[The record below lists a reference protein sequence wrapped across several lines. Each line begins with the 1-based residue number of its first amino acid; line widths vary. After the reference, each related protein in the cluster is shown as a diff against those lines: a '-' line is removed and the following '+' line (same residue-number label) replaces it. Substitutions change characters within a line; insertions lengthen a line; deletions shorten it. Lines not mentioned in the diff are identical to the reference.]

1 MLRLVV
7 AYLIAGL
14 AFGACDAVWLTQSYG
29 RLYYPEIGQLTLA
42 APAPLASLAFYLLY
56 LVGVIRF
63 AVAPALKSG
72 GVGAAVV
79 NGAFFGL
86 VAYGTYDLTNLA
98 TLKNWTLKISL
109 IDMAWGTFASAT
121 ASAVSTF
128 ATSKLFKV

>member
-1 MLRLVV
+1 MMRLVV
-7 AYLIAGL
+7 AYLIAAL
-14 AFGACDAVWLTQSYG
+14 AFGACDAVWLTQSYA
-29 RLYYPEIGQLTLA
+29 RVYYPEIGQLTLP
-42 APAPLASLAFYLLY
+42 APAPGASLAFYLLY

-72 GVGAAVV
+72 GVGAAIV

-109 IDMAWGTFASAT
+109 VDMAWGSFATAT

-128 ATSKLFKV
+128 VTSKTFKA